1 MDSRRAW
8 WVWASGIFAYLVA
21 ITQRTSFGVAGLQAT
36 ERFDA
41 TAAALSTFTVV
52 QLVVYAGLQ
61 IPVGLMVDKY
71 GPRVMVA
78 GGALL
83 MLAGQTALAF
93 ASSVPEGLV
102 GRVLVGAGDAMT
114 FVSVLRLLPSW
125 FSAKRIP
132 LLTQLTGQLGQ
143 IGQLISVIPFVAIL
157 NLAGWTPAFLSVAAL
172 SAVAFV
178 LALAVVRNEPAQHQ
192 KPLPPTLRQTGSS
205 LAEAWREPGTRLGLW
220 THFTVQFPANVF
232 MLMWGYPF
240 LVSAQGLAPAV
251 ASVLMTVAVLT
262 SFVAGPL
269 LGGWVG
275 RHPLRR
281 STMVLLIIGVMST
294 AWLAV
299 LLYPGPAPFWLL
311 LLLVMAVSIGGPGS
325 MIGFDFAR
333 TFNPLSRAGTATGIV
348 NVGGFISALLVM
360 FGMGVVLD
368 TLLASGFSQGELYAL
383 DSFKLA
389 FSLQFVFLIGG
400 TLAILAVRKR
410 VRTRMS
416 HGGVIVPPLRD
427 ALARDRRRR
436 RERIR
441 ERRENGGSRRG

>member
-1 MDSRRAW
+1 
-8 WVWASGIFAYLVA
+8 
-21 ITQRTSFGVAGLQAT
+21 
-36 ERFDA
+36 
-41 TAAALSTFTVV
+41 
-52 QLVVYAGLQ
+52 
-61 IPVGLMVDKY
+61 
-71 GPRVMVA
+71 
-78 GGALL
+78 
-83 MLAGQTALAF
+83 
-93 ASSVPEGLV
+93 
-102 GRVLVGAGDAMT
+102 
-114 FVSVLRLLPSW
+114 
-125 FSAKRIP
+125 
-132 LLTQLTGQLGQ
+132 
-143 IGQLISVIPFVAIL
+143 VAIL

-172 SAVAFV
+172 SAIAFV
-178 LALAVVRNEPAQHQ
+178 LALAVVRNEPAQQ
-192 KPLPPTLRQTGSS
+192 KKPLPPTLRQTGAS
-205 LAEAWREPGTRLGLW
+205 LADAWREPGTRLGLW

-240 LVSAQGLAPAV
+240 LVSAQGLTPAA
-251 ASVLMTVAVLT
+251 ASVLMTAAVLT

-281 STMVLLIIGVMST
+281 STMVLLIIGTMSA
-294 AWLAV
+294 AWLCV

-368 TLLASGFSQGELYAL
+368 ALLASGFSQGELYAL

-416 HGGVIVPPLRD
+416 HGGITVPPLRD
-427 ALARDRRRR
+427 ALARERRRR
-436 RERIR
+436 RERVQ
-441 ERRENGGSRRG
+441 ERRESGGSRRG

>member
-8 WVWASGIFAYLVA
+8 WVWGSGIFAYLVA
-21 ITQRTSFGVAGLQAT
+21 ITQRTTFGVAGLQAT

-71 GPRVMVA
+71 GPRMMVA
-78 GGALL
+78 GGAAL
-83 MLAGQTALAF
+83 MLAGQTVLAF
-93 ASSVPEGLV
+93 ASSVPEGLA

-125 FSAKRIP
+125 FSGKRIP

-172 SAVAFV
+172 SVLALV
-178 LALAVVRNEPAQHQ
+178 LALAVVRNEPAEQERT
-192 KPLPPTLRQTGSS
+192 LPPTLRQTGVS

-240 LVSAQGLAPAV
+240 LVSAQGLAPAE
-251 ASVLMTVAVLT
+251 ASVLMTAAVIT

-269 LGGWVG
+269 LGRWVG

-281 STMVLLIIGVMST
+281 STMVLLIVSAMSA
-294 AWLAV
+294 AWLVV
-299 LLYPGPAPFWLL
+299 LAYPGPAPFWLL
-311 LLLVMAVSIGGPGS
+311 LLLVMAISVGGPGS

-360 FGMGVVLD
+360 LGMGVVLD
-368 TLLASGFSQGELYAL
+368 ALLASGFSQGELYAL
-383 DSFKLA
+383 GSFKLA
-389 FSLQFVFLIGG
+389 FSLQFLFLIGG
-400 TLAILAVRKR
+400 TAAMLVVRKR

-416 HGGVIVPPLRD
+416 HGGITVPPLRD
-427 ALARDRRRR
+427 ALARERRRR
-436 RERIR
+436 RERIQ
-441 ERRENGGSRRG
+441 ERRRDGSG

>member
-1 MDSRRAW
+1 
-8 WVWASGIFAYLVA
+8 
-21 ITQRTSFGVAGLQAT
+21 
-36 ERFDA
+36 
-41 TAAALSTFTVV
+41 
-52 QLVVYAGLQ
+52 
-61 IPVGLMVDKY
+61 
-71 GPRVMVA
+71 
-78 GGALL
+78 
-83 MLAGQTALAF
+83 
-93 ASSVPEGLV
+93 
-102 GRVLVGAGDAMT
+102 
-114 FVSVLRLLPSW
+114 
-125 FSAKRIP
+125 
-132 LLTQLTGQLGQ
+132 
-143 IGQLISVIPFVAIL
+143 
-157 NLAGWTPAFLSVAAL
+157 
-172 SAVAFV
+172 
-178 LALAVVRNEPAQHQ
+178 
-192 KPLPPTLRQTGSS
+192 
-205 LAEAWREPGTRLGLW
+205 
-220 THFTVQFPANVF
+220 

-240 LVSAQGLAPAV
+240 LVSAQGLAPAA

-281 STMVLLIIGVMST
+281 STMVLLIIGVMSA
-294 AWLAV
+294 AWLCV

-348 NVGGFISALLVM
+348 NVGGFVSALLVM

-368 TLLASGFSQGELYAL
+368 ALLANGFSDGELYAL

-400 TLAILAVRKR
+400 TLAILTVRRR

-441 ERRENGGSRRG
+441 ERREDGGSRPG